1 MKKLLFVLV
10 AVFAFAATAS
20 AASYKLDD
28 AAIDQVIEN
37 ATEISTADM
46 MAEMGTTTMAGAQM
60 KSGNNAAVA
69 LVLNWFLG
77 GLGIHRHYMGT
88 RPFMWAIYLVTIGGI
103 FGIVPTI
110 DFIFEVV
117 ALIEDG
123 GIDRFCGNTSFF
135 MWA

>member
-1 MKKLLFVLV
+1 MKKLLIVLV

-60 KSGNNAAVA
+60 NSGNNAAVA

>member
-1 MKKLLFVLV
+1 MKKFIFVLI

-28 AAIDQVIEN
+28 AAIDQTIEN
-37 ATEISTADM
+37 ATEINAADM
-46 MAEMGTTTMAGAQM
+46 MMTMDMSSAAQLSSNG
-60 KSGNNAAVA
+60 KSAAVT

-77 GLGIHRHYMGT
+77 FFGVHRHYMGT
-88 RPFMWAIYLVTIGGI
+88 RPFMWAIYTFTIGGI
-103 FGIVPTI
+103 FGIVPFI
-110 DFIFEVV
+110 DFIVEIV

-123 GIDRFCGNTSFF
+123 GVQEFCGNRAFF